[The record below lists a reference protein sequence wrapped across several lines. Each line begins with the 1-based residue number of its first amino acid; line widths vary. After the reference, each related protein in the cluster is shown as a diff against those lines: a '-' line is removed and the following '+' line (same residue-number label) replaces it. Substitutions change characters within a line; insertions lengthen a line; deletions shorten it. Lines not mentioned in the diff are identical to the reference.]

1 MLAHRLLRWPNI
13 RQTLVRCVVFA
24 GIYMWQAF
32 ITSLI
37 RHTGKNIIYHVCVLI
52 DVLISDI
59 NKLSVILV
67 KLEPS
72 VTANTW

>member
-1 MLAHRLLRWPNI
+1 
-13 RQTLVRCVVFA
+13 
-24 GIYMWQAF
+24 MWQAF

-37 RHTGKNIIYHVCVLI
+37 RHTGKNIIYYVCVLI

-59 NKLSVILV
+59 KKLSVILV